1 MSVYKELLAEDVTTT
16 TDFLH
21 QVIDVL
27 QEDISSDVNR
37 RKYQVFVTGAVG
49 SVTSSLYHTVYDQ
62 DFTLQTA
69 NAIFDMTV
77 GLFADNTQDYYSDN
91 IESVDTAGKEI
102 FGSDTLMM
110 REKLDLYR
118 SFAQTLLGDSSKAFT
133 IPTGSIGT
141 QSKNINHALFIPF
154 KRLFA
159 RDQIKR
165 QTFVMRSYKDAT
177 GSPPTLTSGPVLTT
191 TKLWTDVS
199 SSLNVF
205 DVGGSYG
212 YISDSADPDAK
223 VGILFYDKAVA
234 VFDLEKIIN
243 TAQNFTGSI
252 DSVESVDA
260 IAFPSKPIVPNLMVS
275 GSIDDILD
283 HIAVSR
289 FAASSAPSSA
299 GTSTAITFQNTTG
312 INSTLFFCRAAPGEG
327 NYSSNPT
334 FTDSSGKINVINS
347 VETDRSF
354 TFITSVG
361 LYDDNERLLAVAK
374 LSRPV
379 EKSDSNDL
387 TFRVRLDF

>member
-1 MSVYKELLAEDVTTT
+1 MAVYTEFSALDVTTT

-21 QVIDVL
+21 QPIDVL

-37 RKYQVFVTGAVG
+37 RQYQVFVTGAIG

-91 IESVDTAGKEI
+91 LETTDTAGKEI

-118 SFAQTLLGDSSKAFT
+118 SFAQTLLGDSSKPFT
-133 IPTGSIGT
+133 IPTGSNGAST
-141 QSKNINHALFIPF
+141 KNINHALFLPF

-165 QTFVMRSYKDAT
+165 QTFVMRSYTGVT
-177 GSPPTLTSGPVLTT
+177 GSLPALTSGPNLTT
-191 TKLWTDVS
+191 VKLWTDVS
-199 SSLNVF
+199 SSVNTF

-212 YISDSADPDAK
+212 YIFDSSIPDNK

-234 VFDLEKIIN
+234 VFDLEKIIS
-243 TAQNFTGSI
+243 TQNLTGIIS
-252 DSVESVDA
+252 SVENAECEV
-260 IAFPSKPIVPNLMVS
+260 AFTNKPVIPDLMVS

-283 HIAVSR
+283 HLAVSR
-289 FAASSAPSSA
+289 FAPSTIPD

-312 INSTLFFCRAAPGEG
+312 INSTLFFCRVPPGQG

-334 FTDSSGKINVINS
+334 FTDSSGKINVILDENN
-347 VETDRSF
+347 DKSF

-361 LYDDNERLLAVAK
+361 LYDDDDRLLAVAK

-379 EKSDSNDL
+379 EKSSSNDL

>member
-1 MSVYKELLAEDVTTT
+1 MAVYTEFSALDVTTT

-21 QVIDVL
+21 QPIDVL

-37 RKYQVFVTGAVG
+37 RQYQVFVTGAVG

-77 GLFADNTQDYYSDN
+77 GLFADDTQDYYSDN
-91 IESVDTAGKEI
+91 LETTDTAGKEI

-118 SFAQTLLGDSSKAFT
+118 SFAQTLLGDSSKPFT
-133 IPTGSIGT
+133 IPTGSNGAST
-141 QSKNINHALFIPF
+141 KNINHALFLPF

-165 QTFVMRSYKDAT
+165 QTFVMRSYTDVT
-177 GSPPTLTSGPVLTT
+177 GSPLTLTSGPNLDTV
-191 TKLWTDVS
+191 KLWTDVS
-199 SSLNVF
+199 SSVNTF
-205 DVGGSYG
+205 DIGGSYG
-212 YISDSADPDAK
+212 YIFDSLDPAAK

-243 TAQNFTGSI
+243 TSQAFTGSI
-252 DSVESVDA
+252 DSAESVDV
-260 IAFPSKPIVPNLMVS
+260 ISFDNKRIIPDLMVS

-283 HIAVSR
+283 HLAVSR
-289 FAASSAPSSA
+289 FAPSGGTD

-312 INSTLFFCRAAPGEG
+312 INSTLFFCRVPPGQG

-334 FTDSSGKINVINS
+334 FTDSSGKINVILDENI
-347 VETDRSF
+347 DRSF

-361 LYDDNERLLAVAK
+361 LYDDDDRLLAVAK

-379 EKSDSNDL
+379 EKSSSNDL